1 MRVIPVVS
9 NNINVNVIY
18 YILNEFLLLEYVK
31 YLWLDTLLE
40 FPRLVVNIIMGN
52 EPNKT
57 VCEEKIDQFGH
68 YFYILTSPH
77 KILFSNSW
85 L

>member
-9 NNINVNVIY
+9 NNININVIY
-18 YILNEFLLLEYVK
+18 HILNEFLLLEYVK

-57 VCEEKIDQFGH
+57 VNCEEK
-68 YFYILTSPH
+68 
-77 KILFSNSW
+77 
-85 L
+85 